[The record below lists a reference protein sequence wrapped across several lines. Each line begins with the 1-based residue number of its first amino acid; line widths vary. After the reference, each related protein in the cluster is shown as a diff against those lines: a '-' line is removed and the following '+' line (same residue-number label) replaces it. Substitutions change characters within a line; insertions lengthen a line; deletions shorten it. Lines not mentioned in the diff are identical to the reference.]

1 MKGSWHVGCYDGP
14 NRRSLSLRTDN
25 YEIACQRYAGGLKKL
40 LQRLRDQQAK
50 TQEKLS
56 WLLEEVDQIKRDYE
70 AAAEQLGEGFG
81 FDPVEMAEQAAGR
94 RSKQDPETGE
104 LLDPTIKR
112 LAEQLIGK
120 VSWEDLRLNAEKI
133 RKRKT
138 GKPYTPGW
146 HRNLTTLLKTV
157 DFQPEGL
164 TPERISKWLD
174 KEEARGIDSVTLK
187 NRASALQGLIERA
200 ITSGYKRELAPNPF
214 KQVDFAISKIKEGQ
228 RNYYCPT
235 AADYRKL
242 FQEVLP
248 QQPERIAVGIE
259 LMCWTGVR
267 VSGLPY
273 QSSCE
278 ELGWLNVPDVPGT
291 KGGGRVPVPP
301 MLWNRG
307 RDLKI
312 SVRALN
318 KVLKQVHPEL
328 CNHGLRSGFKMLSR
342 MAGIDSQL
350 GEALLMHKLQG
361 LEAVY
366 GGNTFPDNALETGAK
381 RVWAEL
387 EKVLLVQGQ

>member
-1 MKGSWHVGCYDGP
+1 MKGSWHVGCYDGSQ
-14 NRRSLSLRTDN
+14 RRSLSLRTDN
-25 YEIACQRYAGGLKKL
+25 YELACQRYAAGLKKL
-40 LQRLRDQQAK
+40 LQRIRDQQAK
-50 TQEKLS
+50 PQEKLS
-56 WLLEEVDQIKRDYE
+56 WLPEEVDQMKQE
-70 AAAEQLGEGFG
+70 MAAAEMGPQEYAARITGKGE
-81 FDPVEMAEQAAGR
+81 QNL
-94 RSKQDPETGE
+94 ETGE
-104 LLDPTIKR
+104 LIHRPTER
-112 LAEQLIGK
+112 LAEQLAGIEE
-120 VSWEDLRLNAEKI
+120 VTWEMLRVNAEKI

-146 HRNLTTLLKTV
+146 HRNLTTMLKTV
-157 DFQPEGL
+157 DFKPQGL
-164 TPERISKWLD
+164 TPERIARWLD
-174 KEEARGIDSVTLK
+174 EQEARGMDSVTLK

-214 KQVDFAISKIKEGQ
+214 KQVDFGISKVKEEQ

-242 FQEVLP
+242 FTEVLP

-273 QSSCE
+273 HSSSDE
-278 ELGWLNVPDVPGT
+278 MGWLNVPDVPGT

-301 MLWNRG
+301 VLWNRG

-318 KVLKQVHPEL
+318 KVLKHVHPEL

-366 GGNTFPDNALETGAK
+366 GGNAFPDDALKTGAK
-381 RVWAEL
+381 RVWTEL
-387 EKVLLVQGQ
+387 EKVLVLGQ

>member
-1 MKGSWHVGCYDGP
+1 MKGSWHVGCYDGSQ
-14 NRRSLSLRTDN
+14 RRSLSLRTDN
-25 YEIACQRYAGGLKKL
+25 YELACQRYAAGLKKL
-40 LQRLRDQQAK
+40 LQRIRDQQAK
-50 TQEKLS
+50 PQEKLS
-56 WLLEEVDQIKRDYE
+56 WLPEEVDQMKQE
-70 AAAEQLGEGFG
+70 MVAADMYPQEFAARITGRGEQNE
-81 FDPVEMAEQAAGR
+81 
-94 RSKQDPETGE
+94 ETGE
-104 LLDPTIKR
+104 LIHRPTER
-112 LAEQLIGK
+112 LAEQLAGIEE
-120 VSWEDLRLNAEKI
+120 VTWEMLRVNAEKI

-146 HRNLTTLLKTV
+146 HRNLTTMLKTV
-157 DFQPEGL
+157 DFKPQGL
-164 TPERISKWLD
+164 TPERIARWLD
-174 KEEARGIDSVTLK
+174 EQEARGMDSVTLK

-214 KQVDFAISKIKEGQ
+214 KQVDFGISKVKEEQ

-242 FQEVLP
+242 FTEVLP

-273 QSSCE
+273 HSSSDE
-278 ELGWLNVPDVPGT
+278 MGWLNVPDVPGT

-301 MLWNRG
+301 VLWNRG

-318 KVLKQVHPEL
+318 KVLKHVHPEL

-366 GGNTFPDNALETGAK
+366 DGNAFPDDALKIGAK
-381 RVWAEL
+381 RVWTEL
-387 EKVLLVQGQ
+387 EKVLVLGQ

>member
-1 MKGSWHVGCYDGP
+1 MKGSWHVGCYEGSQ
-14 NRRSLSLRTDN
+14 RRSLSLRTDN
-25 YEIACQRYAGGLKKL
+25 YELACQRYAAGLKKL
-40 LQRLRDQQAK
+40 LQRIRDQQA
-50 TQEKLS
+50 TPQEKLS
-56 WLLEEVDQIKRDYE
+56 WLPEEVDQMKQE
-70 AAAEQLGEGFG
+70 MAAAEMGPQEYAARITGKGE
-81 FDPVEMAEQAAGR
+81 QNL
-94 RSKQDPETGE
+94 ETGE
-104 LLDPTIKR
+104 LIHRPTER
-112 LAEQLIGK
+112 LAEQLAGIEE
-120 VSWEDLRLNAEKI
+120 VTWEMLRVNAEKI

-146 HRNLTTLLKTV
+146 HRNLTTMLKTV
-157 DFQPEGL
+157 DFKPQGL
-164 TPERISKWLD
+164 TPERIARWLD
-174 KEEARGIDSVTLK
+174 EQEARGMDSVTLK

-214 KQVDFAISKIKEGQ
+214 KQVDFGISKVKEEQ

-242 FQEVLP
+242 FTEVLP

-273 QSSCE
+273 HSSSE
-278 ELGWLNVPDVPGT
+278 EMGWLNVPDVPGT

-301 MLWNRG
+301 VLWNRG

-318 KVLKQVHPEL
+318 KVLKHVHPEL

-366 GGNTFPDNALETGAK
+366 GGNAFPDDALKIGAK
-381 RVWAEL
+381 RVWTEL
-387 EKVLLVQGQ
+387 EKVLVLGQ

>member
-1 MKGSWHVGCYDGP
+1 MKGSWHVGCYDGSQ
-14 NRRSLSLRTDN
+14 RRSLSLRTDN
-25 YEIACQRYAGGLKKL
+25 YELACQRYAAGLKKL
-40 LQRLRDQQAK
+40 LQRIRDQQAK
-50 TQEKLS
+50 PQEKLS
-56 WLLEEVDQIKRDYE
+56 WLPEEVDQMKQE
-70 AAAEQLGEGFG
+70 MAAAEMGPQEYAARITGKGE
-81 FDPVEMAEQAAGR
+81 QNL
-94 RSKQDPETGE
+94 ETGE
-104 LLDPTIKR
+104 LIHRPTER
-112 LAEQLIGK
+112 LAEQLAGIEE
-120 VSWEDLRLNAEKI
+120 VTWEMLRVNAEKI

-146 HRNLTTLLKTV
+146 YRNLTTMLKTV
-157 DFQPEGL
+157 DFKPQGL
-164 TPERISKWLD
+164 TPERIARWLD
-174 KEEARGIDSVTLK
+174 EQEARGMDSVTLK

-214 KQVDFAISKIKEGQ
+214 KQVDFGISKVKEEQ

-235 AADYRKL
+235 AEDYRKL
-242 FQEVLP
+242 FTEVLP

-273 QSSCE
+273 HSSSE
-278 ELGWLNVPDVPGT
+278 EMGWLNVPDVPGT

-301 MLWNRG
+301 VLWNRG

-318 KVLKQVHPEL
+318 KVLKHVHPEL

-366 GGNTFPDNALETGAK
+366 GGNAFPDDALKTGAK
-381 RVWAEL
+381 RVWTEL
-387 EKVLLVQGQ
+387 EKALVLGQ

>member
-1 MKGSWHVGCYDGP
+1 MKGSYHVGCYDGP

-25 YEIACQRYAGGLKKL
+25 YELACQRYAGGLKKL
-40 LQRLRDQQAK
+40 LQRIRDQQAK
-50 TQEKLS
+50 PQEKLS
-56 WLLEEVDQIKRDYE
+56 WLPDEVEQIKRDFE
-70 AAAEQLGEGFG
+70 AAAEQIGWG

-94 RSKQDPETGE
+94 RSKQDPETGD
-104 LLDPTIKR
+104 LLDPAIKR
-112 LAEQLIGK
+112 LAEQIAGIEQ
-120 VSWEDLRLNAEKI
+120 VTWEDLRTNAEKI

-157 DFQPEGL
+157 DFKPQGL
-164 TPERISKWLD
+164 TAERIARWLD
-174 KEEARGIDSVTLK
+174 EQEAKGMDSVTLK
-187 NRASALQGLIERA
+187 NRTSALQGLIERA

-214 KQVDFAISKIKEGQ
+214 KQVDFGISKTKQEQ

-235 AADYRKL
+235 EEDYRKL
-242 FQEVLP
+242 FLEVLP
-248 QQPERIAVGIE
+248 EQPERIAVGLE

-273 QSSCE
+273 HSQSTE
-278 ELGWLNVPDVPGT
+278 MGWLDVPDVPGT
-291 KGGGRVPVPP
+291 KGGGRVPVPT

-318 KVLKQVHPEL
+318 KALKQVHPKL

-342 MAGIDSQL
+342 KAGIDSQL

-361 LEAVY
+361 LESVY
-366 GGNTFPDNALETGAK
+366 GGKIFPDDALEAGAK

-387 EKVLLVQGQ
+387 EKVLIQGQ

>member
-1 MKGSWHVGCYDGP
+1 MKGSWHVGCYDGSQ
-14 NRRSLSLRTDN
+14 RRSLSLRTDN
-25 YEIACQRYAGGLKKL
+25 YELACQRYAAGLKKL
-40 LQRLRDQQAK
+40 LQRIRDQQAK
-50 TQEKLS
+50 PQEKLS
-56 WLLEEVDQIKRDYE
+56 WLPEEVDQMKQE
-70 AAAEQLGEGFG
+70 MAAAEMGPQEYAARITGKGE
-81 FDPVEMAEQAAGR
+81 QNL
-94 RSKQDPETGE
+94 ETGE
-104 LLDPTIKR
+104 LIHRPTER
-112 LAEQLIGK
+112 LAEQLAGIEE
-120 VSWEDLRLNAEKI
+120 VTWEMLRVNAEKI

-146 HRNLTTLLKTV
+146 HRNLTTMLKTV
-157 DFQPEGL
+157 DFKPQGL
-164 TPERISKWLD
+164 TPERIARWLD
-174 KEEARGIDSVTLK
+174 EQEARGMDSVTLK

-214 KQVDFAISKIKEGQ
+214 KQVDFGISKVKEEQ

-242 FQEVLP
+242 FTEVLP

-273 QSSCE
+273 HSSSE
-278 ELGWLNVPDVPGT
+278 EMGWLNVPDVPGT

-301 MLWNRG
+301 VLWNRG

-318 KVLKQVHPEL
+318 KVLKHVHPEL

-366 GGNTFPDNALETGAK
+366 GGNAFPDDALKIGAK
-381 RVWAEL
+381 RVWTEL
-387 EKVLLVQGQ
+387 EKVLVLGQ

>member
-1 MKGSWHVGCYDGP
+1 MKGSWHVGCYDGSQ
-14 NRRSLSLRTDN
+14 RRSLSLKTDN
-25 YEIACQRYAGGLKKL
+25 YELACQRYAAGLKKL
-40 LQRLRDQQAK
+40 LQRIRDQQAK
-50 TQEKLS
+50 PQEKLS
-56 WLLEEVDQIKRDYE
+56 WLPEEVDQMKQE
-70 AAAEQLGEGFG
+70 MAAAEMGPQEYAARITGKGE
-81 FDPVEMAEQAAGR
+81 QNL
-94 RSKQDPETGE
+94 ETGE
-104 LLDPTIKR
+104 LIHRPTER
-112 LAEQLIGK
+112 LAEQLAGIEE
-120 VSWEDLRLNAEKI
+120 VTWEMLRVNAEKI

-146 HRNLTTLLKTV
+146 HRNLTTVLKTV
-157 DFQPEGL
+157 DFKPQGL
-164 TPERISKWLD
+164 TPERIARWLD
-174 KEEARGIDSVTLK
+174 EQEARGMDSVTLK

-214 KQVDFAISKIKEGQ
+214 KQVDFGISKVKEEQ

-242 FQEVLP
+242 FTEVLP

-273 QSSCE
+273 HSSSE
-278 ELGWLNVPDVPGT
+278 EMGWLNVPDVPGT

-301 MLWNRG
+301 VLWNRG

-318 KVLKQVHPEL
+318 KVLKHVHPEL

-366 GGNTFPDNALETGAK
+366 GGNAFPDDALKTGAK
-381 RVWAEL
+381 RVWTEL
-387 EKVLLVQGQ
+387 EKVLVLGQ

>member
-1 MKGSWHVGCYDGP
+1 MGCYDGSQ
-14 NRRSLSLRTDN
+14 RRSLSLRTDN
-25 YEIACQRYAGGLKKL
+25 YELACQRYAAGLKKL
-40 LQRLRDQQAK
+40 LQRIRDQQAK
-50 TQEKLS
+50 PQEKLS
-56 WLLEEVDQIKRDYE
+56 WLPEEVDQMKQE
-70 AAAEQLGEGFG
+70 MAAAEMGPQEYAARITGKGE
-81 FDPVEMAEQAAGR
+81 QNL
-94 RSKQDPETGE
+94 ETGE
-104 LLDPTIKR
+104 LIHRPTER
-112 LAEQLIGK
+112 LAEQLAGIEE
-120 VSWEDLRLNAEKI
+120 VTWEMLRVNAEKI

-146 HRNLTTLLKTV
+146 HRNLTTMLKTV
-157 DFQPEGL
+157 DFKPQGL
-164 TPERISKWLD
+164 TPERIARWLD
-174 KEEARGIDSVTLK
+174 EQEARGMDSVTLK

-214 KQVDFAISKIKEGQ
+214 KQVDFGISKVKEEQ

-242 FQEVLP
+242 FTEVLP

-273 QSSCE
+273 HSSSE
-278 ELGWLNVPDVPGT
+278 EMGWLNVPDVPGT
-291 KGGGRVPVPP
+291 KGGERVPVPP
-301 MLWNRG
+301 VLWNRG

-318 KVLKQVHPEL
+318 KVLKHVHPEL

-366 GGNTFPDNALETGAK
+366 GGNAFPDDALKIGAK
-381 RVWAEL
+381 RVWTEL
-387 EKVLLVQGQ
+387 EKVLVLGQ

>member
-1 MKGSWHVGCYDGP
+1 MKGSWHVGCYDGSQ
-14 NRRSLSLRTDN
+14 RRSLSLRTDN
-25 YEIACQRYAGGLKKL
+25 YELACQRYAAGLKKL
-40 LQRLRDQQAK
+40 LQRIRDQQAK
-50 TQEKLS
+50 PQEKLS
-56 WLLEEVDQIKRDYE
+56 WLPEEVDQMKQE
-70 AAAEQLGEGFG
+70 MAAAEMGPQEYAARITGKGE
-81 FDPVEMAEQAAGR
+81 QNL
-94 RSKQDPETGE
+94 ETGE
-104 LLDPTIKR
+104 LIHRPTER
-112 LAEQLIGK
+112 LAEQLAGIEE
-120 VSWEDLRLNAEKI
+120 VTWEMLRVNAEKI

-146 HRNLTTLLKTV
+146 HRNLTTMLKTV
-157 DFQPEGL
+157 DFKPQGL
-164 TPERISKWLD
+164 TPERIARWLD
-174 KEEARGIDSVTLK
+174 EQEARGMDSMTLK

-214 KQVDFAISKIKEGQ
+214 KQVDFGISKVKEEQ

-242 FQEVLP
+242 FTEVLP

-273 QSSCE
+273 HSSSE
-278 ELGWLNVPDVPGT
+278 EMGWLDVPDVPGT

-301 MLWNRG
+301 VLWNRG

-318 KVLKQVHPEL
+318 KVLKHVHPEL

-366 GGNTFPDNALETGAK
+366 GGNAFPDDALKIGAK
-381 RVWAEL
+381 RVWTEL
-387 EKVLLVQGQ
+387 EKVLVLGQ

>member
-1 MKGSWHVGCYDGP
+1 MKGSWHVGCYDGSQ
-14 NRRSLSLRTDN
+14 RRSLSLRTDN
-25 YEIACQRYAGGLKKL
+25 YELACQRYAAGLKKL
-40 LQRLRDQQAK
+40 LQRIRDQQAK
-50 TQEKLS
+50 PQEKLS
-56 WLLEEVDQIKRDYE
+56 WLPEEVDQMKQE
-70 AAAEQLGEGFG
+70 MAAAEMGPQEYAARITGKGE
-81 FDPVEMAEQAAGR
+81 QNL
-94 RSKQDPETGE
+94 ETGE
-104 LLDPTIKR
+104 LIHRPTER
-112 LAEQLIGK
+112 LAEQLAGIEE
-120 VSWEDLRLNAEKI
+120 VTWEMLRVNAEKI

-146 HRNLTTLLKTV
+146 HRNLTTMLKTV
-157 DFQPEGL
+157 DFKPQGL
-164 TPERISKWLD
+164 TPERIARWLD
-174 KEEARGIDSVTLK
+174 EQEARGMDSVTLK

-214 KQVDFAISKIKEGQ
+214 KQVDFGISKVKEEQ

-242 FQEVLP
+242 FTEVLP

-273 QSSCE
+273 HSSSDE
-278 ELGWLNVPDVPGT
+278 MGWLNVPDVPGT

-301 MLWNRG
+301 VLWNRG

-318 KVLKQVHPEL
+318 KVLKHVHPEL

-366 GGNTFPDNALETGAK
+366 GGNAFPDDALKTGAK
-381 RVWAEL
+381 RVWTEL
-387 EKVLLVQGQ
+387 EKALVLGQ

>member
-1 MKGSWHVGCYDGP
+1 MKGSWHVGCYEGSQ
-14 NRRSLSLRTDN
+14 RRSLSLKTDN
-25 YEIACQRYAGGLKKL
+25 YELACQRYAAGLKKL
-40 LQRLRDQQAK
+40 LQRIRDQQAK
-50 TQEKLS
+50 PQEKLS
-56 WLLEEVDQIKRDYE
+56 WLPEEVDQMKQE
-70 AAAEQLGEGFG
+70 MAAAEMGPQEYAARITGKGE
-81 FDPVEMAEQAAGR
+81 QNL
-94 RSKQDPETGE
+94 ETGE
-104 LLDPTIKR
+104 LIHRPTER
-112 LAEQLIGK
+112 LAEQLAGIEE
-120 VSWEDLRLNAEKI
+120 VTWEMLRVNAEKI

-146 HRNLTTLLKTV
+146 HRNLTTMLKTV
-157 DFQPEGL
+157 DFKPQGL
-164 TPERISKWLD
+164 TPERIARWLD
-174 KEEARGIDSVTLK
+174 EQEARGMDSVTLK

-214 KQVDFAISKIKEGQ
+214 KQVDFGISKVKEEQ

-242 FQEVLP
+242 FTEVLP

-273 QSSCE
+273 HSSSE
-278 ELGWLNVPDVPGT
+278 EMGWLNVPDVPGT

-301 MLWNRG
+301 VLWNRG

-318 KVLKQVHPEL
+318 KVLKHVHPEL

-366 GGNTFPDNALETGAK
+366 GGNAFPDDALKIGAK
-381 RVWAEL
+381 RVWTEL
-387 EKVLLVQGQ
+387 EKVLVLGQ